1 MLRPPFSQ
9 EAIPINNWDV
19 IVIGA
24 GAAGLM
30 TCLELPSNLKVLLL
44 NRNTSKV
51 SSSRWAQGG
60 IASVVRQDDS
70 FDLHAEDTLK
80 AGDGLCDFQAVE
92 MLVKEAPGCVDRLQ
106 NLGMIFD
113 QSSDQLA
120 TTLEAAHSR
129 RRVLHVK
136 DRTGR
141 ALVEVLEDHVENKKN
156 ILHCRGVRVTEL
168 LIENEECKGVQVLDG
183 ANLYWIQSRAVVLA
197 TGGGGHLFTN
207 TTNPAQSSGE
217 GIALAWKAGAA
228 IEDLEFVQFHPTALK
243 FYGAPCFL
251 ISEALRGEGAIL
263 VDKNGE
269 SPVKN
274 LENRDLA
281 TRDQVSRAI
290 MKNMHDNNVD
300 HVGLDLRYIDPEKI
314 VERFP
319 TILSRCQDYG
329 VNPLNELIPVAPAAL
344 YWMGGVKTDLNA
356 CSTRKGLYAVGE
368 VASTG
373 VHGANRLASNSLM
386 ECLVFARKMS
396 SIVLNDL
403 SKVEKFDRSF
413 QEFDIEDPKE
423 DQISIISQ
431 WKLTIIDKPLIEGK
445 IEHLGPI
452 MNAFYIYSN
461 LLIKNEIPLFESK
474 LIDIKA
480 DNLHI
485 HNIVLKSSKPNVK
498 PLILQIGNSLLSD
511 TINCF
516 DQLNESPKVKI
527 KKTDITTNIPKK
539 LSFGFNKKVK
549 FFNFFIPPFIA
560 IFSLILFSS
569 SFIYFY
575 SPFENIERKELTN
588 PE

>member
-9 EAIPINNWDV
+9 EPIPIDNWDV

-92 MLVKEAPGCVDRLQ
+92 MLVKEAPSCVERLQ
-106 NLGMIFD
+106 NLGMLFD

-141 ALVEVLEDHVENKKN
+141 ALVEVLEDHIENQKN

-168 LIENEECKGVQVLDG
+168 LIANKECRGVQVLDG
-183 ANLYWIQSRAVVLA
+183 ANLYWIKSRAVVLA

-329 VNPLNELIPVAPAAL
+329 VNPLNEVIPVAPAAH

-356 CSTRKGLYAVGE
+356 SSTRKGLYAVGE

-396 SIVLNDL
+396 SIIL
-403 SKVEKFDRSF
+403 SDPPKFSKFHRSF
-413 QEFDIEDPKE
+413 QAIDIQDPKE
-423 DQISIISQ
+423 DQISQIA
-431 WKLTIIDKPLIEGK
+431 KKIDDLRR
-445 IEHLGPI
+445 LCW
-452 MNAFYIYSN
+452 SN
-461 LLIKNEIPLFESK
+461 LGVSRNKVNMTKFL
-474 LIDIKA
+474 
-480 DNLHI
+480 DNI
-485 HNIVLKSSKPNVK
+485 QVK
-498 PLILQIGNSLLSD
+498 MDQLQNNSLLN
-511 TINCF
+511 TLEKINF
-516 DQLNESPKVKI
+516 DQKIQLSERNRRALNLLLDLKNRQ
-527 KKTDITTNIPKK
+527 ITTITLLKACLFREESRGGHYRDDFTDKDKNWECHTRQQLDQKIQKR
-539 LSFGFNKKVK
+539 
-549 FFNFFIPPFIA
+549 FIK
-560 IFSLILFSS
+560 
-569 SFIYFY
+569 
-575 SPFENIERKELTN
+575 N
-588 PE
+588 

>member
-9 EAIPINNWDV
+9 EPIPINKWDV

-30 TCLELPSNLKVLLL
+30 TCLELPSNFKVLLL

-60 IASVVRQDDS
+60 IASVVRHDDS

-92 MLVKEAPGCVDRLQ
+92 MLVKEAPGCVERLQ

-141 ALVEVLEDHVENKKN
+141 ALVEVLEDHIENQKN

-168 LIENEECKGVQVLDG
+168 LIENNECRGVQVLDG
-183 ANLYWIQSRAVVLA
+183 ANLYWIKSRAVVLA

-274 LENRDLA
+274 LQNRDLA

-290 MKNMHDNNVD
+290 MKNMHDNNAE

-329 VNPLNELIPVAPAAL
+329 VNPLNEVIPVAPAAH

-356 CSTRKGLYAVGE
+356 SSTRKGLYAVGE

-403 SKVEKFDRSF
+403 SKFDKSDRSF

-423 DQISIISQ
+423 DQISIIAEKIDELR
-431 WKLTIIDKPLIEGK
+431 KLCWLNLGVSRNKVNMSKFLNYIQNDIDKFNKNDLLNSLEK
-445 IEHLGPI
+445 IKFDQKIKLSERNRRAL
-452 MNAFYIYSN
+452 N
-461 LLIKNEIPLFESK
+461 LLLDLKNR
-474 LIDIKA
+474 
-480 DNLHI
+480 
-485 HNIVLKSSKPNVK
+485 
-498 PLILQIGNSLLSD
+498 Q
-511 TINCF
+511 
-516 DQLNESPKVKI
+516 
-527 KKTDITTNIPKK
+527 ITTITLLKACLFREESRGGHYRDDYPDKDKNWECHTRQQLDQKIQKR
-539 LSFGFNKKVK
+539 FVK
-549 FFNFFIPPFIA
+549 N
-560 IFSLILFSS
+560 
-569 SFIYFY
+569 
-575 SPFENIERKELTN
+575 
-588 PE
+588 

>member
-9 EAIPINNWDV
+9 ELIPINNWDV

-30 TCLELPSNLKVLLL
+30 TSLELPTNLKVLLL
-44 NRNTSKV
+44 NRNTSKI

-60 IASVVRQDDS
+60 IASVIRQDDS
-70 FDLHAEDTLK
+70 FDLHAHDTLK
-80 AGDGLCDFQAVE
+80 AGDGLCDLQAVE
-92 MLVKEAPGCVDRLQ
+92 MLVREAPSCVDRLQ
-106 NLGMIFD
+106 NLGMTFD
-113 QSSDQLA
+113 QSSNQLA

-168 LIENEECKGVQVLDG
+168 LIENEECRGVQVLDG

-274 LENRDLA
+274 LKNRDLA

-290 MKNMHDNNVD
+290 MKNMNDNNVD

-329 VNPLNELIPVAPAAL
+329 VNPLNEVIPVAPAAH

-356 CSTRKGLYAVGE
+356 STTRKGLYAVGE

-396 SIVLNDL
+396 SIVLNDPPKL
-403 SKVEKFDRSF
+403 IRFERSS
-413 QEFDIEDPKE
+413 QEFDTQDPKE
-423 DQISIISQ
+423 DQISKIAEKIDELR
-431 WKLTIIDKPLIEGK
+431 KLCWLNLGVSRKKVNMTRFLNFIQDEIDKLHNNALLISLEK
-445 IEHLGPI
+445 IKFDQKIKLSEPNRRVL
-452 MNAFYIYSN
+452 N
-461 LLIKNEIPLFESK
+461 LLLDLKNRQITTITLLKACLFREESRGGHYRDDFPDKDKNWKCHTRQQLGQKIHKRFIKN
-474 LIDIKA
+474 
-480 DNLHI
+480 
-485 HNIVLKSSKPNVK
+485 
-498 PLILQIGNSLLSD
+498 
-511 TINCF
+511 
-516 DQLNESPKVKI
+516 
-527 KKTDITTNIPKK
+527 
-539 LSFGFNKKVK
+539 
-549 FFNFFIPPFIA
+549 
-560 IFSLILFSS
+560 
-569 SFIYFY
+569 
-575 SPFENIERKELTN
+575 
-588 PE
+588 

>member
-9 EAIPINNWDV
+9 EPISIDKWDV

-30 TCLELPSNLKVLLL
+30 TCLELPANLKVLLL
-44 NRNTSKV
+44 NRNTSKT

-60 IASVVRQDDS
+60 IASVVRPEDS

-80 AGDGLCDFQAVE
+80 AGDGLCDFKAVE
-92 MLVKEAPGCVDRLQ
+92 MLVREAPICVERLQ
-106 NLGMIFD
+106 KLGMIFD
-113 QSSDQLA
+113 KSFDQLS
-120 TTLEAAHSR
+120 TTLEAAHSC

-168 LIENEECKGVQVLDG
+168 LIRNKECKGVQVLDG
-183 ANLYWIQSRAVVLA
+183 SNLYWIISKAVVLA

-207 TTNPAQSSGE
+207 TTNPTQSSGE
-217 GIALAWKAGAA
+217 GIALSWKAGAA
-228 IEDLEFVQFHPTALK
+228 IEDLEFIQFHPTALK

-251 ISEALRGEGAIL
+251 ISEALRGEGAVL

-274 LENRDLA
+274 LQNRDLA

-290 MKNMHDNNVD
+290 MKNMHQNNIE
-300 HVGLDLRYIDPEKI
+300 HVGLDLRFIDPEKI

-329 VNPLNELIPVAPAAL
+329 INPLNEVIPVAPAAH
-344 YWMGGVKTDLNA
+344 YWMGGVSTNLNA
-356 CSTRKGLYAVGE
+356 SSTTKGLYAVGE

-396 SIVLNDL
+396 SIVLNSTKNIKQLDRFNTDL
-403 SKVEKFDRSF
+403 VMRDPEEDYISKISEKIDELRKLCWDNLGVSRTKKSMIKLLATL
-413 QEFDIEDPKE
+413 QDEI
-423 DQISIISQ
+423 DQLKIN
-431 WKLTIIDKPLIEGK
+431 PLLKCLEK
-445 IEHLGPI
+445 IEIDQQCKLSEPNRRGL
-452 MNAFYIYSN
+452 N
-461 LLIKNEIPLFESK
+461 LLLDLQNRQITTLLLLKACLFREESRGGHYRDDFPAK
-474 LIDIKA
+474 DI
-480 DNLHI
+480 NWQCHTR
-485 HNIVLKSSKPNVK
+485 
-498 PLILQIGNSLLSD
+498 Q
-511 TINCF
+511 
-516 DQLNESPKVKI
+516 QLNQKICKRFVK
-527 KKTDITTNIPKK
+527 N
-539 LSFGFNKKVK
+539 
-549 FFNFFIPPFIA
+549 
-560 IFSLILFSS
+560 
-569 SFIYFY
+569 
-575 SPFENIERKELTN
+575 
-588 PE
+588 

>member
-1 MLRPPFSQ
+1 MLRLPFSQ
-9 EAIPINNWDV
+9 EPIPINNWDV

-70 FDLHAEDTLK
+70 FDLHADDTLK

-92 MLVKEAPGCVDRLQ
+92 MLVKEAPGCVERLQ

-141 ALVEVLEDHVENKKN
+141 ALVEVLEDHIENQKN

-168 LIENEECKGVQVLDG
+168 LIENNECRGVQVLDG
-183 ANLYWIQSRAVVLA
+183 ANLYWIKSRAVVLA

-274 LENRDLA
+274 LENRDLS

-329 VNPLNELIPVAPAAL
+329 VNPLNEVIPVAPAAH

-356 CSTRKGLYAVGE
+356 SSTRKGLYAVGE

-403 SKVEKFDRSF
+403 SKFEKFDRSF

-423 DQISIISQ
+423 DQISIIAKKIDELR
-431 WKLTIIDKPLIEGK
+431 KLCWLNLGVSRNKVNMSKFLNYIQNDIDKLNKNDLLNTLEK
-445 IEHLGPI
+445 IKFDQNIKLSERNRRAL
-452 MNAFYIYSN
+452 N
-461 LLIKNEIPLFESK
+461 LLLDLKNR
-474 LIDIKA
+474 
-480 DNLHI
+480 
-485 HNIVLKSSKPNVK
+485 
-498 PLILQIGNSLLSD
+498 Q
-511 TINCF
+511 
-516 DQLNESPKVKI
+516 
-527 KKTDITTNIPKK
+527 ITTITLLKACLFREESRGGHYRDDFP
-539 LSFGFNKKVK
+539 NKDKNWECHTRQQLDQK
-549 FFNFFIPPFIA
+549 IQKRFIQ
-560 IFSLILFSS
+560 
-569 SFIYFY
+569 
-575 SPFENIERKELTN
+575 N
-588 PE
+588 

>member
-9 EAIPINNWDV
+9 EPIAIDKWDV

-30 TCLELPSNLKVLLL
+30 TCLELPANLKVLLL
-44 NRNTSKV
+44 NRNTSKT

-60 IASVVRQDDS
+60 IASVIRPEDS

-80 AGDGLCDFQAVE
+80 AGDGLCDAEAVE
-92 MLVKEAPGCVDRLQ
+92 MLVREAPNCVDRLQ

-113 QSSDQLA
+113 RSCDQLS
-120 TTLEAAHSR
+120 TTLEAAHSC

-156 ILHCRGVRVTEL
+156 ILHCRGVRVTEF
-168 LIENEECKGVQVLDG
+168 LISDQEVKGVQVLDG
-183 ANLYWIQSRAVVLA
+183 SNLYWITTKAVVLA

-228 IEDLEFVQFHPTALK
+228 IEDLEFIQFHPTALK
-243 FYGAPCFL
+243 FYGSPCFL

-269 SPVKN
+269 SPVKH
-274 LENRDLA
+274 LQNRDLA

-290 MKNMHDNNVD
+290 MRNMHENKID
-300 HVGLDLRYIDPEKI
+300 HVGLDLRFIDPEKI

-329 VNPLNELIPVAPAAL
+329 LNPLNEIIPVAPAAH
-344 YWMGGVKTDLNA
+344 YWMGGVSTDLNA
-356 CSTRKGLYAVGE
+356 SSTIKGLYAVGE

-386 ECLVFARKMS
+386 ECLVFARKLS
-396 SIVLNDL
+396 SIVLN
-403 SKVEKFDRSF
+403 KPINIKKPYRFNKR
-413 QEFDIEDPKE
+413 FDIKESKE
-423 DQISIISQ
+423 DYISKIS
-431 WKLTIIDKPLIEGK
+431 GK
-445 IEHLGPI
+445 IDELRKLCWENLGVSRTKKSMTI
-452 MNAFYIYSN
+452 
-461 LLIKNEIPLFESK
+461 LLSRLEN
-474 LIDIKA
+474 DIA
-480 DNLHI
+480 Q
-485 HNIVLKSSKPNVK
+485 LKS
-498 PLILQIGNSLLSD
+498 NSLLISLEKLQID
-511 TINCF
+511 QKSKLNEPNRRGLNLLLDLQNRQITTLILLKACLFREESRGGHFRADFSSKNKNWECHTRQ
-516 DQLNESPKVKI
+516 QLNKKI
-527 KKTDITTNIPKK
+527 IKR
-539 LSFGFNKKVK
+539 
-549 FFNFFIPPFIA
+549 FIR
-560 IFSLILFSS
+560 
-569 SFIYFY
+569 
-575 SPFENIERKELTN
+575 N
-588 PE
+588 

>member
-1 MLRPPFSQ
+1 MLRPPFSH
-9 EAIPINNWDV
+9 EPIPLNNWDV

-30 TCLELPSNLKVLLL
+30 TCLELPANLKVLLL

-70 FDLHAEDTLK
+70 FDLHADDTLK

-113 QSSDQLA
+113 QSFDQLA

-141 ALVEVLEDHVENKKN
+141 ALVEVLEDHIENKKN

-183 ANLYWIQSRAVVLA
+183 ANLYWIKSRAVVLA

-263 VDKNGE
+263 IDKNGE

-274 LENRDLA
+274 LKNRDLA

-290 MKNMHDNNVD
+290 MKNMYDNNVD
-300 HVGLDLRYIDPEKI
+300 HVGLDLRYIDPEKL

-329 VNPLNELIPVAPAAL
+329 VNPLNEIIPVAPAAH
-344 YWMGGVKTDLNA
+344 YWMGGVKTDLSA
-356 CSTRKGLYAVGE
+356 SSTRKGLYAVGE

-386 ECLVFARKMS
+386 ECLVFARKLS
-396 SIVLNDL
+396 SIVLSDPP
-403 SKVEKFDRSF
+403 KFAKFDRSF
-413 QEFDIEDPKE
+413 QEFDIKDPKE
-423 DQISIISQ
+423 DQISQIAEKIDELR
-431 WKLTIIDKPLIEGK
+431 KLCW
-445 IEHLGPI
+445 
-452 MNAFYIYSN
+452 SN
-461 LLIKNEIPLFESK
+461 LGVSRNKVNMSK
-474 LIDIKA
+474 FLDTIQDDMA
-480 DNLHI
+480 Q
-485 HNIVLKSSKPNVK
+485 
-498 PLILQIGNSLLSD
+498 LQKNSLLNSLEK
-511 TINCF
+511 INF
-516 DQLNESPKVKI
+516 DQEIRLSEPNRRALNLLLDLKNRQ
-527 KKTDITTNIPKK
+527 ITTITLLKACLFREESRGGHYRDDFP
-539 LSFGFNKKVK
+539 NKDKNWVCHTRQLLDK
-549 FFNFFIPPFIA
+549 EIHKRFIK
-560 IFSLILFSS
+560 
-569 SFIYFY
+569 
-575 SPFENIERKELTN
+575 N
-588 PE
+588 

>member
-9 EAIPINNWDV
+9 EPIPINNWDV

-30 TCLELPSNLKVLLL
+30 TSLELPTNLKVLLL

-60 IASVVRQDDS
+60 IASVIRRDDS
-70 FDLHAEDTLK
+70 FDLHADDTLK
-80 AGDGLCDFQAVE
+80 AGDGLCDLQAVE

-113 QSSDQLA
+113 QSFDQLA

-183 ANLYWIQSRAVVLA
+183 ANLYWIRSRAVVLA

-274 LENRDLA
+274 LRNRDLA

-319 TILSRCQDYG
+319 TILSRCLDYG
-329 VNPLNELIPVAPAAL
+329 VNPLNEVIPVAPAAH

-356 CSTRKGLYAVGE
+356 STTKKGLYAVGE

-396 SIVLNDL
+396 SIVLNDPPKL
-403 SKVEKFDRSF
+403 VKFDRSS
-413 QEFDIEDPKE
+413 QDFDTQDPKE
-423 DQISIISQ
+423 DQISKIAQKIDELR
-431 WKLTIIDKPLIEGK
+431 KLCWLNLGVSRNKENMNKFLNFIQDDIDKLHKNSLINSLEK
-445 IEHLGPI
+445 IKFDQKIKLSEPNRRAL
-452 MNAFYIYSN
+452 N
-461 LLIKNEIPLFESK
+461 LLLDLKNRQITTITLLKACLFREESRGGHYRDDFPDKDKNWECHTRQQLDQKIHKRYIKN
-474 LIDIKA
+474 
-480 DNLHI
+480 
-485 HNIVLKSSKPNVK
+485 
-498 PLILQIGNSLLSD
+498 
-511 TINCF
+511 
-516 DQLNESPKVKI
+516 
-527 KKTDITTNIPKK
+527 
-539 LSFGFNKKVK
+539 
-549 FFNFFIPPFIA
+549 
-560 IFSLILFSS
+560 
-569 SFIYFY
+569 
-575 SPFENIERKELTN
+575 
-588 PE
+588 

>member
-9 EAIPINNWDV
+9 EPIPTNDWDV

-30 TCLELPSNLKVLLL
+30 TCLELPVNLKVLLL
-44 NRNTSKV
+44 NRNTSKA

-60 IASVVRQDDS
+60 IASVVNQDDS

-80 AGDGLCDFQAVE
+80 AGDGLCDLKAVE
-92 MLVKEAPGCVDRLQ
+92 MLVKEAPGCVERLQ

-141 ALVEVLEDHVENKKN
+141 ALVEVLEDHIENQKN

-168 LIENEECKGVQVLDG
+168 LIENQECRGAQVLDG
-183 ANLYWIQSRAVVLA
+183 ANLYWIKSRAVVLA

-290 MKNMHDNNVD
+290 MKNMHHNNVD

-329 VNPLNELIPVAPAAL
+329 VNPLNEVIPVAPAAH

-356 CSTRKGLYAVGE
+356 SSTRKGLYAVGE

-396 SIVLNDL
+396 SIVLNDFF
-403 SKVEKFDRSF
+403 KFEKFDRSF
-413 QEFDIEDPKE
+413 QKFDIEDPKE
-423 DQISIISQ
+423 DQISIISEKIDELR
-431 WKLTIIDKPLIEGK
+431 KLCWLNLGVSRNKINMSKFLNYIQNEIDKLNKNDLLNSLEKIKFDQKIKLSERNRRALNLLLDLKNRQITTIILLKACLFREESRGGHYRDDFPDKDKNWECHTRQQLDQK
-445 IEHLGPI
+445 IQKR
-452 MNAFYIYSN
+452 F
-461 LLIKNEIPLFESK
+461 IKN
-474 LIDIKA
+474 
-480 DNLHI
+480 
-485 HNIVLKSSKPNVK
+485 
-498 PLILQIGNSLLSD
+498 
-511 TINCF
+511 
-516 DQLNESPKVKI
+516 
-527 KKTDITTNIPKK
+527 
-539 LSFGFNKKVK
+539 
-549 FFNFFIPPFIA
+549 
-560 IFSLILFSS
+560 
-569 SFIYFY
+569 
-575 SPFENIERKELTN
+575 
-588 PE
+588 

>member
-9 EAIPINNWDV
+9 EPIPINNWDV
-19 IVIGA
+19 IVVGA

-44 NRNTSKV
+44 NRNTSKI

-70 FDLHAEDTLK
+70 FELHADDTLK
-80 AGDGLCDFQAVE
+80 AGDGLCDLQAVE
-92 MLVKEAPGCVDRLQ
+92 MLVKEAPGCVNRLQ
-106 NLGMIFD
+106 NLGMLFD
-113 QSSDQLA
+113 HKSDQLA

-141 ALVEVLEDHVENKKN
+141 ALVEVLEDHIENKKN

-168 LIENEECKGVQVLDG
+168 WIENQECKGVQVLDG

-274 LENRDLA
+274 LKNRDLA
-281 TRDQVSRAI
+281 SRDQVSRAI
-290 MKNMHDNNVD
+290 MKNMHDNKVD

-329 VNPLNELIPVAPAAL
+329 VNPLNEVIPVAPAAH

-356 CSTRKGLYAVGE
+356 SSTRKGLYAVGE

-396 SIVLNDL
+396 SIVLNDP
-403 SKVEKFDRSF
+403 SKFEKFNRSF

-423 DQISIISQ
+423 DQISKIAEKIDELR
-431 WKLTIIDKPLIEGK
+431 KLCWLNLGVSRNKVNMNKFLNYIQNDIDKLHKNDLLNSLEK
-445 IEHLGPI
+445 IKFDQKIKFSERNRRAL
-452 MNAFYIYSN
+452 N
-461 LLIKNEIPLFESK
+461 LLLDLKNR
-474 LIDIKA
+474 
-480 DNLHI
+480 
-485 HNIVLKSSKPNVK
+485 
-498 PLILQIGNSLLSD
+498 Q
-511 TINCF
+511 
-516 DQLNESPKVKI
+516 
-527 KKTDITTNIPKK
+527 ITTLTLLKACLFREESRGGHYRDDFPDKDKNWECHTRQQLDQKIHKR
-539 LSFGFNKKVK
+539 
-549 FFNFFIPPFIA
+549 FFK
-560 IFSLILFSS
+560 S
-569 SFIYFY
+569 
-575 SPFENIERKELTN
+575 
-588 PE
+588 

>member
-9 EAIPINNWDV
+9 EPIPLNNWDV

-30 TCLELPSNLKVLLL
+30 TCLELPANLKVLLL
-44 NRNTSKV
+44 NRNTSKI

-60 IASVVRQDDS
+60 IASVVRKDDS
-70 FDLHAEDTLK
+70 FDLHADDTLK

-92 MLVKEAPGCVDRLQ
+92 MLVREAPACVNRLQ

-141 ALVEVLEDHVENKKN
+141 ALVEVLEDHIENKKN

-168 LIENEECKGVQVLDG
+168 FIDNEECKGVQVLDG

-274 LENRDLA
+274 LKNRDLA

-290 MKNMHDNNVD
+290 MKNMHDNNSD

-319 TILSRCQDYG
+319 TIISRCQDYG
-329 VNPLNELIPVAPAAL
+329 VNPLNEVIPVAPAAH

-356 CSTRKGLYAVGE
+356 SSTRKGLYAVGE

-396 SIVLNDL
+396 SIVLNDP
-403 SKVEKFDRSF
+403 SKFGKFDRSF
-413 QEFDIEDPKE
+413 HEFNIQDSKE
-423 DQISIISQ
+423 DQISQISEKIDELRKLCWSNLGVSRNKTNMSKFLHNIQHDISQ
-431 WKLTIIDKPLIEGK
+431 LQKSALLSSLEK
-445 IEHLGPI
+445 IKFHQKIQLSERNRRAL
-452 MNAFYIYSN
+452 N
-461 LLIKNEIPLFESK
+461 LLLDLKNRQITTVTLLKACLFREESRGGHYRDDFPEKDKNWECHTRQKLDQEIQKRFIKN
-474 LIDIKA
+474 
-480 DNLHI
+480 
-485 HNIVLKSSKPNVK
+485 
-498 PLILQIGNSLLSD
+498 
-511 TINCF
+511 
-516 DQLNESPKVKI
+516 
-527 KKTDITTNIPKK
+527 
-539 LSFGFNKKVK
+539 
-549 FFNFFIPPFIA
+549 
-560 IFSLILFSS
+560 
-569 SFIYFY
+569 
-575 SPFENIERKELTN
+575 
-588 PE
+588 

>member
-9 EAIPINNWDV
+9 ESIPINNWDV
-19 IVIGA
+19 IVVGA

-30 TCLELPSNLKVLLL
+30 TCLELPANLKVLLL

-70 FDLHAEDTLK
+70 FDLHADDTLK
-80 AGDGLCDFQAVE
+80 AGDGLCDVQAVE

-141 ALVEVLEDHVENKKN
+141 ALVEVLEDHIENKKN

-168 LIENEECKGVQVLDG
+168 YIDNEECQGVQVLDG
-183 ANLYWIQSRAVVLA
+183 ANLYWIKSRAVVLA

-269 SPVKN
+269 SPVKK
-274 LENRDLA
+274 LINRDLA
-281 TRDQVSRAI
+281 SRDQVSRAI
-290 MKNMHDNNVD
+290 MKNMHENNVD
-300 HVGLDLRYIDPEKI
+300 NVGLDLRYINPKKI

-329 VNPLNELIPVAPAAL
+329 VNPLNEVIPVAPAAH
-344 YWMGGVKTDLNA
+344 YWMGGIKTDLNA
-356 CSTRKGLYAVGE
+356 NSTRKGLYAVGE

-386 ECLVFARKMS
+386 ECLVFARKMA
-396 SIVLNDL
+396 SIVLNDIP
-403 SKVEKFDRSF
+403 KFTKLDRSF
-413 QEFDIEDPKE
+413 EDFAIEDPKE
-423 DQISIISQ
+423 DQISRIAEKIDELRKLCWSNLGVSRNKVNMSQFLSYIQDDISQ
-431 WKLTIIDKPLIEGK
+431 LQKNALLSSLERIKVDQQIKLSERNRRAL
-445 IEHLGPI
+445 
-452 MNAFYIYSN
+452 N
-461 LLIKNEIPLFESK
+461 LLLDLKNRQLTTITLLKACLFREESRGGHYRDDFPDKDKNWECHTRQQLGQRIHKRFIK
-474 LIDIKA
+474 
-480 DNLHI
+480 
-485 HNIVLKSSKPNVK
+485 
-498 PLILQIGNSLLSD
+498 
-511 TINCF
+511 T
-516 DQLNESPKVKI
+516 
-527 KKTDITTNIPKK
+527 
-539 LSFGFNKKVK
+539 
-549 FFNFFIPPFIA
+549 
-560 IFSLILFSS
+560 
-569 SFIYFY
+569 
-575 SPFENIERKELTN
+575 
-588 PE
+588 

>member
-9 EAIPINNWDV
+9 EPIPINNWDV

-30 TCLELPSNLKVLLL
+30 TCLELPANLKVLLL
-44 NRNTSKV
+44 NRNTSKI

-60 IASVVRQDDS
+60 IASVIRQDDS
-70 FDLHAEDTLK
+70 FELHADDTLK

-92 MLVKEAPGCVDRLQ
+92 MLVKEAPGCVHRLQ

-274 LENRDLA
+274 LKNRDLA

-290 MKNMHDNNVD
+290 MKNMHDKNVD

-329 VNPLNELIPVAPAAL
+329 VNPLNEVIPVAPAAH
-344 YWMGGVKTDLNA
+344 YWMGGVKTDLSA
-356 CSTRKGLYAVGE
+356 SSTRKGLYAVGE

-396 SIVLNDL
+396 SIVLNYPT
-403 SKVEKFDRSF
+403 KFEKLDRSI
-413 QEFDIEDPKE
+413 QELDIEDPKE
-423 DQISIISQ
+423 DQISKIAEKIDELR
-431 WKLTIIDKPLIEGK
+431 KLCW
-445 IEHLGPI
+445 
-452 MNAFYIYSN
+452 SN
-461 LLIKNEIPLFESK
+461 LGVSRNK
-474 LIDIKA
+474 LNMSIFLDTIQNDMA
-480 DNLHI
+480 H
-485 HNIVLKSSKPNVK
+485 
-498 PLILQIGNSLLSD
+498 LQKNSLLNSLEK
-511 TINCF
+511 IRI
-516 DQLNESPKVKI
+516 DQRIKLSEPNRRALNLLLDLKNRQ
-527 KKTDITTNIPKK
+527 ITTITLLKACLFREESRGGHYRDDFPDKDKNWECHTRQQLDQKIQKR
-539 LSFGFNKKVK
+539 
-549 FFNFFIPPFIA
+549 FIK
-560 IFSLILFSS
+560 
-569 SFIYFY
+569 
-575 SPFENIERKELTN
+575 N
-588 PE
+588 

>member
-9 EAIPINNWDV
+9 EPIPINNWDV

-30 TCLELPSNLKVLLL
+30 TCLELPANLKVLLL

-60 IASVVRQDDS
+60 IASVIREDDS
-70 FDLHAEDTLK
+70 FELHADDTLK

-141 ALVEVLEDHVENKKN
+141 ALVEVLEDHVGNKKN

-274 LENRDLA
+274 LKNRDLA

-329 VNPLNELIPVAPAAL
+329 VNPLNEVIPVAPAAH
-344 YWMGGVKTDLNA
+344 YWMGGVKTDLSA
-356 CSTRKGLYAVGE
+356 SSTRKGLYAVGE

-396 SIVLNDL
+396 SIVLNYPP
-403 SKVEKFDRSF
+403 KFEKLDRSI
-413 QEFDIEDPKE
+413 QELDIEDPKE
-423 DQISIISQ
+423 DQICKIAEKIDELR
-431 WKLTIIDKPLIEGK
+431 KLCW
-445 IEHLGPI
+445 
-452 MNAFYIYSN
+452 SN
-461 LLIKNEIPLFESK
+461 LVVSRNKLNMSK
-474 LIDIKA
+474 FFDTIQNDIA
-480 DNLHI
+480 H
-485 HNIVLKSSKPNVK
+485 
-498 PLILQIGNSLLSD
+498 LQKNSLLNSLEK
-511 TINCF
+511 IRI
-516 DQLNESPKVKI
+516 DQIIKVSEPNRRALNLLLDLKNRQ
-527 KKTDITTNIPKK
+527 ITTITLLKACLFREESRGGHYRDDFPDKDKNWECHTRQQLDQKIQKR
-539 LSFGFNKKVK
+539 
-549 FFNFFIPPFIA
+549 FIK
-560 IFSLILFSS
+560 
-569 SFIYFY
+569 
-575 SPFENIERKELTN
+575 N
-588 PE
+588 

>member
-1 MLRPPFSQ
+1 MLRAPFSQ
-9 EAIPINNWDV
+9 KPIPLNDWDV

-30 TCLELPSNLKVLLL
+30 TCLELPANLKVLLL
-44 NRNTSKV
+44 NRNTSKI

-70 FDLHAEDTLK
+70 FDLHADDTLK

-92 MLVKEAPGCVDRLQ
+92 MLVKEAPGCVNRLQ
-106 NLGMIFD
+106 NLGMMFD
-113 QSSDQLA
+113 QNSDQLA

-141 ALVEVLEDHVENKKN
+141 ALVEVLEDHIENKKN
-156 ILHCRGVRVTEL
+156 VLHCRGVRVTEL
-168 LIENEECKGVQVLDG
+168 FVDNDECKGVQVLDG

-274 LENRDLA
+274 LKNRDLA

-319 TILSRCQDYG
+319 TSLSRCQDYG
-329 VNPLNELIPVAPAAL
+329 VNPLNEVIPVAPAAH

-356 CSTRKGLYAVGE
+356 SSTRKGLYAVGE

-403 SKVEKFDRSF
+403 SKFEKFDRSF

-423 DQISIISQ
+423 DQISIIAEKIDELR
-431 WKLTIIDKPLIEGK
+431 KLCWLNLGVSRNKVNMSKFLNFIQNDINKLNKNDLLNSLEK
-445 IEHLGPI
+445 IKFDQKIKLSERNRRAL
-452 MNAFYIYSN
+452 N
-461 LLIKNEIPLFESK
+461 LLLDLKNRQITTITLLKACLFREESRGGHYRDDFPDKDKNWECHTRQQLNQKIQKRFIKN
-474 LIDIKA
+474 
-480 DNLHI
+480 
-485 HNIVLKSSKPNVK
+485 
-498 PLILQIGNSLLSD
+498 
-511 TINCF
+511 
-516 DQLNESPKVKI
+516 
-527 KKTDITTNIPKK
+527 
-539 LSFGFNKKVK
+539 
-549 FFNFFIPPFIA
+549 
-560 IFSLILFSS
+560 
-569 SFIYFY
+569 
-575 SPFENIERKELTN
+575 
-588 PE
+588 

>member
-9 EAIPINNWDV
+9 EPIPLNNWDV

-30 TCLELPSNLKVLLL
+30 TCLELPANLKILLL
-44 NRNTSKV
+44 NRNTSKI

-70 FDLHAEDTLK
+70 FDLHADDTLK

-92 MLVKEAPGCVDRLQ
+92 MLVKEAPGCVNRLQ

-141 ALVEVLEDHVENKKN
+141 ALVEVLEDHIENKKN

-168 LIENEECKGVQVLDG
+168 FVDNEECKGVQVLDG

-269 SPVKN
+269 SPVKY

-290 MKNMHDNNVD
+290 MQNMYDNNVD

-329 VNPLNELIPVAPAAL
+329 VNPLNELIPVAPAAH

-356 CSTRKGLYAVGE
+356 SSTKKGLYAVGE

-403 SKVEKFDRSF
+403 SKFEKFDRSL
-413 QEFDIEDPKE
+413 QELDIEDPKE
-423 DQISIISQ
+423 DQISIIAEKIDELR
-431 WKLTIIDKPLIEGK
+431 KLCWLNLGVSRNKLNMSKFLNHIQNDIDKLNKNDLLNCLEK
-445 IEHLGPI
+445 IKFDQKIKLSERNRRAL
-452 MNAFYIYSN
+452 N
-461 LLIKNEIPLFESK
+461 LLLDLKNRQITTITLLKACLFREESRGGHYRDDFPDKDKNWECHTRQQLDQKIQKRFIKN
-474 LIDIKA
+474 
-480 DNLHI
+480 
-485 HNIVLKSSKPNVK
+485 
-498 PLILQIGNSLLSD
+498 
-511 TINCF
+511 
-516 DQLNESPKVKI
+516 
-527 KKTDITTNIPKK
+527 
-539 LSFGFNKKVK
+539 
-549 FFNFFIPPFIA
+549 
-560 IFSLILFSS
+560 
-569 SFIYFY
+569 
-575 SPFENIERKELTN
+575 
-588 PE
+588 